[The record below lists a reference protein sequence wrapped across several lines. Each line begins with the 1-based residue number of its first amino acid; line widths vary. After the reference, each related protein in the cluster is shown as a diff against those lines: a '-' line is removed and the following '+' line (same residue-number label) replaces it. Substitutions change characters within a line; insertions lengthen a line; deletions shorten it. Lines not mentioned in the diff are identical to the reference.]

1 MIEAVSCFYFRDFV
15 DVDARVSLDRLQ
27 VLRSYLLIGEL
38 RPLGIDDIRQRN
50 VCRIRVPVLKGDVG
64 FVDAV
69 SCLGEDGK
77 RHDGLLGKFKELD
90 E

>member
-1 MIEAVSCFYFRDFV
+1 MIEAVSCLYFRDFV

-50 VCRIRVPVLKGDVG
+50 ISWICVPALKCYVG
-64 FVDAV
+64 FVDTV
-69 SCLGEDGK
+69 SGLSDDGK
-77 RHDGLLGKFKELD
+77 RHDGLLGIFKELD
-90 E
+90 K